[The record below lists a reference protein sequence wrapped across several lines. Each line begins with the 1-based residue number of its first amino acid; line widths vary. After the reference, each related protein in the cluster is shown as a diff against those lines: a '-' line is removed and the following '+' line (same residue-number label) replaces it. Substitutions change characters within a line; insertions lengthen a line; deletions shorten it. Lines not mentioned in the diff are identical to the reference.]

1 MSLTQSLNN
10 AVSGL
15 NASSRMAEIVS
26 ANLANAQTEGY
37 GKRTLALSASS
48 IGGYGAGVSIDGVNR
63 HVNDM
68 LISDRR
74 MAGASTAHAQVA
86 ADALNRL
93 EGQLGAIDSSDTL
106 ASFVANL
113 ENSLIVAGSDP
124 SSDLRLNDVL
134 GSLDALVQKL
144 NDSTA
149 SVQILRQ
156 DADAA
161 IAGQVSQLNSNLQRV
176 QTLNTDIQTA
186 LSHGL
191 DAAALMDQRQQVVD
205 GISELVPIRVLGR
218 SGGQIAIMSEAGTM
232 LLDGKAAE
240 IGFSPQHTITAE
252 TTMTSGGL
260 SGLTVNNVDTPVEK
274 LAGGALSANFE
285 LRDETLPAVQADLDA
300 FAADMIARFE
310 QAGVDPTV
318 TSGQPSLL
326 TDAGSVLNVAV
337 TVGLAGRISIN
348 ASIDPE
354 AGGQVWR
361 LRDGVGAAAM
371 GATGENAQINRWLT
385 ALETD
390 LGGGNAASRA
400 ADVVSAI
407 GSRRVAA
414 EDTLAQSSAR
424 LSGLLEAELSTG
436 VDTDAELQTLL
447 MVEQNYAANAR
458 LIQAVEE
465 MMRHL
470 MEI

>member
-48 IGGYGAGVSIDGVNR
+48 IGGYGAGVSIDGVHR

-74 MAGASTAHAQVA
+74 IAGGSTAHAQVA

-93 EGQLGAIDSSDTL
+93 EGQLGVIDSTDAL
-106 ASFVANL
+106 AAFVSNL

-144 NDSTA
+144 NVSTA
-149 SVQILRQ
+149 SVQSLRQ

-240 IGFSPQHTITAE
+240 IGFSTQHTITAE

-318 TSGQPSLL
+318 ASGQPSLL
-326 TDAGSVLNVAV
+326 TDAGSVLNMAD

-348 ASIDPE
+348 DSIDPE

-371 GATGENAQINRWLT
+371 GATGDNAQINRWLT

-390 LGGGNAASRA
+390 LGDGNAASRA
-400 ADVVSAI
+400 ADVVSEI

>member
-1 MSLTQSLNN
+1 
-10 AVSGL
+10 V
-15 NASSRMAEIVS
+15 
-26 ANLANAQTEGY
+26 
-37 GKRTLALSASS
+37 
-48 IGGYGAGVSIDGVNR
+48 ID
-63 HVNDM
+63 
-68 LISDRR
+68 
-74 MAGASTAHAQVA
+74 ST
-86 ADALNRL
+86 DAL
-93 EGQLGAIDSSDTL
+93 A
-106 ASFVANL
+106 AFVSNL

-144 NDSTA
+144 NVSTA
-149 SVQILRQ
+149 SVQSLRQ

-240 IGFSPQHTITAE
+240 IGFSTQHTITAE

-318 TSGQPSLL
+318 ASGQPSLL
-326 TDAGSVLNVAV
+326 TDAGSVLNMAD

-348 ASIDPE
+348 DSIDPE

-371 GATGENAQINRWLT
+371 GATGDNAQINRWLT

-390 LGGGNAASRA
+390 LGDGNAASRA
-400 ADVVSAI
+400 ADVVSEI